1 AAASDAL
8 VSLRHLSNTRAAWF
22 GKDDVKA
29 GPIVKGVA
37 KLGWSWEAMDVT
49 AWASKSELQAALS
62 SLSEQPGSLIEHVFV
77 QEWVDFDVEMRHF
90 IVEPRLEDP
99 QTWKAKKIV
108 YTVFKTQDEGSF
120 RNFDRYER
128 KGCLGACFKNDDA
141 ALADAEQQA
150 EELIGRWLQWL
161 QGMSHELPVVT
172 RFDILAKRVGP
183 GKARVAVADHR
194 GADGAR
200 GLLPGLAAGAQD
212 GLRRDAAVLLQRIQA
227 TLLMVAPHQRALAPS
242 AGRRHPWRGRAK
254 RLWLSAALG
263 DQVVRHVQAWMGE
276 QGRTR
281 GRRRRRSRSALQ
293 GRDRVGRSRRALR
306 RIPRHPPPSQ
316 RWATQG
322 YGCIPALCPITQRP
336 ASGSFAQGAA
346 CGGRADRR
354 MRTGPAEPAALA
366 RPLRSTGPRAGA
378 K

>member
-322 YGCIPALCPITQRP
+322 DREVLPRARRAAGARTGVCGRGRP
-336 ASGSFAQGAA
+336 SLRLLRGHSARR
-346 CGGRADRR
+346 GRAR
-354 MRTGPAEPAALA
+354 EP
-366 RPLRSTGPRAGA
+366 
-378 K
+378 